1 MWKARFCHSTSLYK
15 IGNEAVLQAPLTTP
29 LLGFGVL
36 SGWPGGQVMLAGSDA
51 RNSAVCPAAET
62 PAGWGV
68 DKGTQRTLA
77 PIKSR
82 GQGVGALA
90 SGAKKAPNSDPDD
103 AVESLETIVLLIR
116 FTASE
121 SCNDTPPPSQPA
133 TLLVMMLLV
142 TLTEYQRSGLLGK
155 VPTSAPLTP
164 WKRRPPPEPAS
175 AALPMM
181 RLALISRLRPMP
193 SPTVPKAWEQSASG
207 SPGHVGSVSGA
218 LMMSRPPPLL
228 GVVGFV
234 AWLNRIVLC

>member
-103 AVESLETIVLLIR
+103 AVESLDTMVLLIR
-116 FTASE
+116 FTPIESNDSTAS
-121 SCNDTPPPSQPA
+121 
-133 TLLVMMLLV
+133 
-142 TLTEYQRSGLLGK
+142 
-155 VPTSAPLTP
+155 
-164 WKRRPPPEPAS
+164 
-175 AALPMM
+175 
-181 RLALISRLRPMP
+181 
-193 SPTVPKAWEQSASG
+193 SG
-207 SPGHVGSVSGA
+207 SLFGA
-218 LMMSRPPPLL
+218 FFAPE
-228 GVVGFV
+228 
-234 AWLNRIVLC
+234 A

>member
-90 SGAKKAPNSDPDD
+90 SGLPGDLFSYVLHLRPAEWPIMAGHTLLGYVLAVGIGEAVRGARLPQAIGALVVWVAFLNGGTLAINSVFDKDEGD
-103 AVESLETIVLLIR
+103 IGYLRA
-116 FTASE
+116 
-121 SCNDTPPPSQPA
+121 PPP
-133 TLLVMMLLV
+133 
-142 TLTEYQRSGLLGK
+142 
-155 VPTSAPLTP
+155 
-164 WKRRPPPEPAS
+164 PP
-175 AALPMM
+175 
-181 RLALISRLRPMP
+181 
-193 SPTVPKAWEQSASG
+193 
-207 SPGHVGSVSGA
+207 
-218 LMMSRPPPLL
+218 
-228 GVVGFV
+228 
-234 AWLNRIVLC
+234 